1 MVKIPARPNLKNLS
15 QTPPNKNVAK
25 VTAQVAVKAKSAYGR
40 EYERMAEAQQQ
51 KGGC

>member
-1 MVKIPARPNLKNLS
+1 MTKIPARQNNKNLD
-15 QTPPNKNVAK
+15 PAPRNKNVAK
-25 VTAQVAVKAKSAYGR
+25 VAAQVAVKANAADGR